1 MIGREEVYVNITDT
15 DIRHYNKLYVY
26 RIDNQSDFPY
36 TGPMEPQDLYTEVGN
51 NIRRYRR
58 AVPRTQ
64 QEVAARVGL
73 SRASLANIESG
84 HQWVRLHHLYAI
96 AEALQ
101 LDSPTVLM
109 PPLKTPPPPARQLA
123 ELPLPREGLTDK
135 QRLEVLRLLSDV
147 LGGQEPDTTGGE
159 V

>member
-1 MIGREEVYVNITDT
+1 
-15 DIRHYNKLYVY
+15 
-26 RIDNQSDFPY
+26 
-36 TGPMEPQDLYTEVGN
+36 MEPQDLYTEVGN

-96 AEALQ
+96 ADALN

-109 PPLKTPPPPARQLA
+109 PPLKAPPPPPSRQLP

>member
-1 MIGREEVYVNITDT
+1 
-15 DIRHYNKLYVY
+15 
-26 RIDNQSDFPY
+26 
-36 TGPMEPQDLYTEVGN
+36 MESQDLYTEVGN
-51 NIRRYRR
+51 NIRRHRR
-58 AVPRTQ
+58 AIPRTQ

-96 AEALQ
+96 ADALN

-109 PPLKTPPPPARQLA
+109 PPLKAPPPPPTQQLA
-123 ELPLPREGLTDK
+123 ELPLPREGLTDN

-147 LGGQEPDTTGGE
+147 LGGLEPDTNGGE

>member
-1 MIGREEVYVNITDT
+1 MDV
-15 DIRHYNKLYVY
+15 
-26 RIDNQSDFPY
+26 FPY
-36 TGPMEPQDLYTEVGN
+36 IVAMEPQDLYTEVGS

-58 AVPRTQ
+58 GMHRTQ
-64 QEVAARVGL
+64 QQVAAQIGL

-96 AEALQ
+96 AEVLD

-109 PPLKTPPPPARQLA
+109 PPLKAAPQHTELS
-123 ELPLPREGLTDK
+123 ELPLPKEGLTDK

-147 LGGQEPDTTGGE
+147 LGGQESDTTTGGNT
-159 V
+159 

>member
-1 MIGREEVYVNITDT
+1 
-15 DIRHYNKLYVY
+15 
-26 RIDNQSDFPY
+26 
-36 TGPMEPQDLYTEVGN
+36 MEPQDLYTEVGK

-58 AVPRTQ
+58 AMPRTQ

-96 AEALQ
+96 AVALD
-101 LDSPTVLM
+101 LDSPATLM
-109 PPLKTPPPPARQLA
+109 PPLRAPPPPTTQRLP
-123 ELPLPREGLTDK
+123 ELPLPEEGLTEK

-147 LGGQEPDTTGGE
+147 LGGQEPDSTGGKP
-159 V
+159 

>member
-1 MIGREEVYVNITDT
+1 MSDT
-15 DIRHYNKLYVY
+15 RAVLL
-26 RIDNQSDFPY
+26 Y
-36 TGPMEPQDLYTEVGN
+36 TGSMEPQDLYTEVGN

-58 AVPRTQ
+58 AMPRTQ
-64 QEVAARVGL
+64 QQVAAQVGL

-109 PPLKTPPPPARQLA
+109 PPLKPAPTPAEIS
-123 ELPLPREGLTDK
+123 ELPLPREGLTEK

-147 LGGQEPDTTGGE
+147 LGGQELDTTRSE
-159 V
+159 T

>member
-1 MIGREEVYVNITDT
+1 
-15 DIRHYNKLYVY
+15 
-26 RIDNQSDFPY
+26 
-36 TGPMEPQDLYTEVGN
+36 MEPQDLYSEVGS

-58 AVPRTQ
+58 GMHRTQ
-64 QEVAARVGL
+64 QQVAAQIGL

-96 AEALQ
+96 AEVLD

-109 PPLKTPPPPARQLA
+109 PPLKPAPQHTELS
-123 ELPLPREGLTDK
+123 ELPLPKEGLTNK

-147 LGGQEPDTTGGE
+147 LGGQESDTTGGHA
-159 V
+159 

>member
-1 MIGREEVYVNITDT
+1 MD
-15 DIRHYNKLYVY
+15 
-26 RIDNQSDFPY
+26 
-36 TGPMEPQDLYTEVGN
+36 PQDIYSEVGN

-64 QEVAARVGL
+64 QQVAARVGL

-96 AEALQ
+96 AEALD

-109 PPLKTPPPPARQLA
+109 PLLRPPPPPSEIA

-135 QRLEVLRLLSDV
+135 QRQEVLHLLSDV
-147 LGGQEPDTTGGE
+147 LGGRPGTSGGGA
-159 V
+159 

>member
-1 MIGREEVYVNITDT
+1 
-15 DIRHYNKLYVY
+15 
-26 RIDNQSDFPY
+26 
-36 TGPMEPQDLYTEVGN
+36 MEPQDLYSEVGS

-58 AVPRTQ
+58 GMHRTQ
-64 QEVAARVGL
+64 QQVAAQIGL

-96 AEALQ
+96 AEVLD

-109 PPLKTPPPPARQLA
+109 PPLKPAPQHAELS
-123 ELPLPREGLTDK
+123 ELPLPKEGLTDK

-147 LGGQEPDTTGGE
+147 LGGQESDTTTGGHA
-159 V
+159 